1 MDKRLKEHN
10 WADVNDTNDVDE
22 AVCTL
27 SNVIENMFNDCF
39 PLIKVRVSSKDPPF
53 MTPLV
58 KHLCKI
64 RNRQIGRGIN
74 PEVQEKINRLIRE
87 NQVSAVRGENRKFK
101 RGTKEWWRTINKIT
115 GRKTNNDKVSSVIN
129 PGRINEF
136 FQMINTDTQYTTP
149 IPVIIPDGTRVPIV
163 DENDVR
169 NIMMNLKRT
178 GPGPDGLPYWLWK
191 DFAPYLAPTLTRI
204 LNSSLKQQKVPILW
218 KLANLTPIPKEL
230 PFSECD
236 QLRPISLTN
245 IIMQL
250 FEKLVFKQEIS
261 ANLKSIIGKDQF
273 AYRTGSNTTMAI
285 IKCQHQW
292 LKWLEDEEVDF
303 VRVISFDFSKAFDS
317 VPHNILCEKLKRTCL
332 NPYITNWI
340 IDFLTN
346 RRQRVVVDGIET
358 DFLEINRGVPQG
370 TVIGPFLFSLMVNDI
385 SLEDPEKN
393 LLTKFADDL
402 TVSAPVKISEDSAIE
417 EVKNIKVWASENRM
431 ALNMSKT
438 WEMVVRGRTNKLP
451 PPQIDNIERKSWL
464 NLLGMLLQDD
474 PCNWDMQVDN
484 LLSKAAS
491 RMYILRVC
499 RLYGYTKENLNLLF
513 ESLILSLFYY
523 GIEAWGSALQ
533 NKYLQ
538 RIDKFFRRAYRFG
551 YTLQEYKISHLVEER
566 DKSLFAKIVNSD
578 SDHILCDL
586 LPEKKSRYLRERK
599 HSLIL
604 PKIKTERF
612 KRLFLNRCLFD
623 YFN

>member
-1 MDKRLKEHN
+1 MEVELNINFDK
-10 WADVNDTNDVDE
+10 
-22 AVCTL
+22 
-27 SNVIENMFNDCF
+27 
-39 PLIKVRVSSKDPPF
+39 PLP
-53 MTPLV
+53 
-58 KHLCKI
+58 C
-64 RNRQIGRGIN
+64 GI
-74 PEVQEKINRLIRE
+74 
-87 NQVSAVRGENRKFK
+87 
-101 RGTKEWWRTINKIT
+101 
-115 GRKTNNDKVSSVIN
+115 
-129 PGRINEF
+129 
-136 FQMINTDTQYTTP
+136 
-149 IPVIIPDGTRVPIV
+149 
-163 DENDVR
+163 
-169 NIMMNLKRT
+169 
-178 GPGPDGLPYWLWK
+178 
-191 DFAPYLAPTLTRI
+191 
-204 LNSSLKQQKVPILW
+204 
-218 KLANLTPIPKEL
+218 
-230 PFSECD
+230 
-236 QLRPISLTN
+236 
-245 IIMQL
+245 
-250 FEKLVFKQEIS
+250 KQEIS

-292 LKWLEDEEVDF
+292 LKWLEDKEVDF

-317 VPHNILCEKLKRTCL
+317 VPHDILCEKLKRTCL

-370 TVIGPFLFSLMVNDI
+370 TVIGPFLFSLIVNDI
-385 SLEDPEKN
+385 SHEDPEKN

-402 TVSAPVKISEDSAIE
+402 TVSPPVKISKDSAIE

-431 ALNMSKT
+431 TLNTSKT

-499 RLYGYTKENLNLLF
+499 RLYGYMKENLNLLF

-523 GIEAWGSALQ
+523 GIEVWGSALQ

-538 RIDKFFRRAYRFG
+538 RIDKLFRRAYRFG

-578 SDHILCDL
+578 SDHILYDL

-599 HSLIL
+599 HSFIL

-612 KRLFLNRCLFD
+612 KRSFLNRCLFD